1 MPSVTARPVPWVHR
15 PGRCATQRMHRIA
28 QPALARRRS
37 ARWTDSRSVGVAAL
51 SPTDRSKVATLGPNV
66 CVRVRPPGR
75 RRCGRG
81 EPSPGADVAGVSP
94 VPAHMWQRRAQ
105 SRCRCGQGRAA
116 PSHRGPAAPAT
127 WRRAP
132 FARWCPAPPSTVRG
146 KHRCVGRL
154 DRPEARASAEGGGRG
169 KGGGGGER
177 RLGWGGRGGLDAQ
190 LRAGL
195 LVLRLVDCRLAL
207 AFVWHRAPT
216 CADGASERA
225 RHPIGT
231 P

>member
-1 MPSVTARPVPWVHR
+1 MRHAVRHSAARAVGPPARPMR
-15 PGRCATQRMHRIA
+15 
-28 QPALARRRS
+28 
-37 ARWTDSRSVGVAAL
+37 DAAHA
-51 SPTDRSKVATLGPNV
+51 SN
-66 CVRVRPPGR
+66 
-75 RRCGRG
+75 
-81 EPSPGADVAGVSP
+81 VAGVSP

-177 RLGWGGRGGLDAQ
+177 RLGWGGGEASTPNLEQASSYFA
-190 LRAGL
+190 LWIAAW
-195 LVLRLVDCRLAL
+195 RLHSSGIGHR
-207 AFVWHRAPT
+207 RAPT
-216 CADGASERA
+216 V
-225 RHPIGT
+225 HPNPLRT
-231 P
+231 PSVPPSTMS